1 MPQPQTAS
9 ATARQVDRQT
19 LESEL
24 IRRICSGEKE
34 LYYELIQP
42 YERSIF
48 LAALAITRNEADAE
62 DVAQD
67 AFLNAF
73 RALPGFRGEA
83 RFSTWLERIAV
94 NEARMRMRRA
104 RIANVQPLED
114 EESEDGPYIPMVLSD
129 WRELPSEIL
138 ERKEVREILRRA
150 LLQLPEKYR
159 QVIELRDIQH
169 KNIAETAELLGLT
182 AGAVKTRLLRAR
194 LQLRDLIVPYQQTSA
209 ATSANPFKKG
219 RNPW

>member
-1 MPQPQTAS
+1 MSQPGPGTG
-9 ATARQVDRQT
+9 TIRQGDRKT
-19 LESEL
+19 HEL
-24 IRRICSGEKE
+24 DLVRRICAGERE

-42 YERSIF
+42 YERSVF

-62 DVAQD
+62 EVAQE
-67 AFLNAF
+67 AFLKAF
-73 RALPGFRGEA
+73 RGLPGFRAEA

-94 NEARMRMRRA
+94 NEARMRLRRA
-104 RIANVQPLED
+104 RIEKAQPLED
-114 EESEDGPYIPMVLSD
+114 EESEDGAYIPMVLSD

-138 ERKEVREILRRA
+138 ERKEIREILRRA
-150 LLQLPEKYR
+150 MMQLPEKYR
-159 QVIELRDIQH
+159 VVLELRDVQQ

-194 LQLRDLIVPYQQTSA
+194 LQLRDLIVPYQQNSA